1 MTEKDEERPSGDSTS
16 DAERSFQIP
25 SELPVLPL
33 RDTVLFPNSF
43 MPLAVAREASVRLVE
58 EANASGKLI
67 GVFTQREAA
76 VEEPLQEDLYPVG
89 TATHIHKMFKLPDGS
104 LRLIVQGVERITLD
118 RIVQAR
124 PYLRAVVTVAPD
136 QRKDEDLVEIDAL
149 QRNIKSNFQQVVS
162 LSPLLSDD
170 LQTLA
175 ANITDPGKLADFIAS
190 SLATIGTPVKQEI
203 LSTLDVRA
211 RMDALNRILIKELE
225 VLELGSR
232 IQSQVQSEVGKNQ
245 REYFLREQMKAIQK
259 ELGEGDEQA
268 KEIEELR
275 AKIDAAGMPEA
286 VKKEAVREL
295 DRLSKMPVAAAE
307 YTVSRTYVDWLVA
320 LPWNKRTEDSIDL
333 KHTKQVLDADHSG
346 LEKVKDR
353 VLEYL
358 AVRKLNPDV
367 KGPILCFLGPPG
379 VGKTSLARSI
389 AKSLGRKFVR
399 VSLGG
404 MRDEAEIRGH
414 RRTYIGAL
422 PGQVIQGLRRAESK
436 NPVFI
441 LDEIDKLGSD
451 FRGDPASALLEVL
464 DPEQN
469 NTFRDHYLDV
479 PFDLSEVLFLT
490 TANVL
495 DPIPAALRDRME
507 VLELAGYTEEE
518 KLKIAFEHLIAK
530 QVKNNG
536 LTPEQ
541 VEFTEP
547 AIRNVIRGLHARGGR
562 AQPRAGDR
570 RALPEGGA
578 AAARKGTRP
587 GSSSRPRLVVE
598 MLGAPTFLDEEIENR
613 TKDPGVAVG
622 LAWTP
627 AGGEVLFVE
636 ASRMQGRRL
645 AHAHGPSRRR
655 DEGIRPHRAVV
666 VPRARRALRRRSL
679 VLQGLGD
686 PPARPVRRDP
696 EGRPVGRRDDG
707 VGAGVAADRPSRPRR
722 HRDDGRDH
730 AVGPRAAGRRH
741 QGEGPRGAAPRH
753 HRNHHAAAER
763 EERQRGPD
771 GGAPQGADDPLRQ
784 RDQRGG
790 RDRAA
795 AERAADDDPDAGEN
809 GRRARAGGVK
819 VFYSPRYEVS
829 LPGHIWPT
837 VEIQTDRQDSI
848 TRGMPG
854 RRADRGVV
862 GGPRAGPH
870 RPSTSRSSA
879 RTR

>member
-1 MTEKDEERPSGDSTS
+1 MSDTDQERPVSESADF
-16 DAERSFQIP
+16 ERPLQIP
-25 SELPVLPL
+25 PELPVLPL

-58 EANASGKLI
+58 EANAAGRLI

-76 VEEPLQEDLYPVG
+76 LEEPMQEDLYPVG
-89 TATHIHKMFKLPDGS
+89 TVTHIHKMFKLPDGS
-104 LRLIVQGVERITLD
+104 LRLIVQGLARVSLD
-118 RIVQAR
+118 RVLQAR
-124 PYLRAVVTVAPD
+124 PYLRAEVTLAADVL
-136 QRKDEDLVEIDAL
+136 RDEDHLEIDAL

-275 AKIDAAGMPEA
+275 ARIDAAGMPEA
-286 VKKEAVREL
+286 VKKEALREL

-307 YTVSRTYVDWLVA
+307 YTVSRTYVDWIVA
-320 LPWNKRTEDSIDL
+320 LPWSKRTEDSIDL
-333 KHTKQVLDADHSG
+333 KRTKQVLDADHSG

-358 AVRKLNPDV
+358 AVRKLNPEV

-389 AKSLGRKFVR
+389 ANSIGRKFVR

-422 PGQVIQGLRRAESK
+422 PGQIIQGIRRAESK

-469 NTFRDHYLDV
+469 NSFRDHYLDV

-490 TANVL
+490 TANML
-495 DPIPAALRDRME
+495 DPIPPPLRDRME

-518 KLKIAFEHLIAK
+518 KLAIAFEHLIAK

-541 VEFTEP
+541 VEFTRE
-547 AIRNVIRGLHARGGR
+547 AIASVIRGYTREAGVRNLEREIGALCRKVAR
-562 AQPRAGDR
+562 R
-570 RALPEGGA
+570 RAEGDESPA
-578 AAARKGTRP
+578 VITP
-587 GSSSRPRLVVE
+587 DLVAQ
-598 MLGAPTFLDEEIENR
+598 MLGAPVFLDEEIENR
-613 TKDPGVAVG
+613 TKNPGVAVG

-636 ASRMQGRRL
+636 ASRMQGGGSLTLTGHLGDVMKESARL
-645 AHAHGPSRRR
+645 ALTWFRAHAQHYGVDAAFYKDSEIHLHVPSGAVPKDGPSA
-655 DEGIRPHRAVV
+655 GVTMV
-666 VPRARRALRRRSL
+666 CALASQL
-679 VLQGLGD
+679 TG
-686 PPARPVRRDP
+686 RPVRGDIAMTG
-696 EGRPVGRRDDG
+696 EISLSGRVLPVGGIKEKVLAARRHGITELILPRQNEKNVNEDLTEQLRTTLTIHY
-707 VGAGVAADRPSRPRR
+707 VTEIAEAVAIALQPGAGQTHVPMPVDSDAQPVA
-722 HRDDGRDH
+722 
-730 AVGPRAAGRRH
+730 
-741 QGEGPRGAAPRH
+741 
-753 HRNHHAAAER
+753 
-763 EERQRGPD
+763 
-771 GGAPQGADDPLRQ
+771 
-784 RDQRGG
+784 
-790 RDRAA
+790 
-795 AERAADDDPDAGEN
+795 
-809 GRRARAGGVK
+809 
-819 VFYSPRYEVS
+819 
-829 LPGHIWPT
+829 
-837 VEIQTDRQDSI
+837 
-848 TRGMPG
+848 
-854 RRADRGVV
+854 
-862 GGPRAGPH
+862 
-870 RPSTSRSSA
+870 
-879 RTR
+879 